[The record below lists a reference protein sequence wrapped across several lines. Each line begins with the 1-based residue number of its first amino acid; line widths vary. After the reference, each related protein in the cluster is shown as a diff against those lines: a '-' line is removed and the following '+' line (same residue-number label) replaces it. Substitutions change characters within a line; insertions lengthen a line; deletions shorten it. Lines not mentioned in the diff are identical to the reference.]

1 VFDALVEARTL
12 HFASTAI
19 VTGGVLFQTLV
30 GRPSLGPDS
39 ACPSP
44 GAQAYRRQVDGMV
57 WIGLAA
63 AVASGALWLLLL
75 AKDIVGETWPE
86 LFSKDDVLVVL
97 TATQFGQVW
106 IARFALAVLL
116 CLALLSGGKDGS
128 GRRGMLTCL
137 IAALLMG
144 SLAWSGHA
152 GGTPGWVGV
161 IHRGSDVLHLVAA
174 AAWWGGLLPLA
185 LILRLARASAEPT
198 LACLAR
204 TATSRFSALG
214 MLSVGT
220 LLATGVVNSWALVA
234 NLRALIETQY
244 GRLLSAKVALF
255 ALMVGIAAINRWRLA
270 PMLPDANASRSLQR
284 NALIEFTLGL
294 IIIAIVGALG
304 TLAPAV
310 HEEMHLHAH

>member
-19 VTGGVLFQTLV
+19 VTGGVLFQTFV

-86 LFSKDDVLVVL
+86 LFSNDDVLVVL

-116 CLALLSGGKDGS
+116 CLALLSGGKNGS

-161 IHRGSDVLHLVAA
+161 IHRGSDVL
-174 AAWWGGLLPLA
+174 
-185 LILRLARASAEPT
+185 
-198 LACLAR
+198 
-204 TATSRFSALG
+204 
-214 MLSVGT
+214 LS
-220 LLATGVVNSWALVA
+220 S
-234 NLRALIETQY
+234 
-244 GRLLSAKVALF
+244 
-255 ALMVGIAAINRWRLA
+255 RWRLGGAGSCPWPSSCASHGRA
-270 PMLPDANASRSLQR
+270 PNRRSPASRERQR
-284 NALIEFTLGL
+284 LDFQRSAC
-294 IIIAIVGALG
+294 
-304 TLAPAV
+304 
-310 HEEMHLHAH
+310 

>member
-44 GAQAYRRQVDGMV
+44 DAQAYRRQVDGMV

-63 AVASGALWLLLL
+63 ALASGALWLLLL

-86 LFSKDDVLVVL
+86 PFSNDDVLVVL
-97 TATQFGQVW
+97 AATQFGQVW
-106 IARFALAVLL
+106 IARSALAVLL

-152 GGTPGWVGV
+152 GGTPDGWASSIGEAMCC
-161 IHRGSDVLHLVAA
+161 ISSRRRLGGTGSCPWPSSCASH
-174 AAWWGGLLPLA
+174 GGAP
-185 LILRLARASAEPT
+185 
-198 LACLAR
+198 
-204 TATSRFSALG
+204 
-214 MLSVGT
+214 
-220 LLATGVVNSWALVA
+220 
-234 NLRALIETQY
+234 
-244 GRLLSAKVALF
+244 
-255 ALMVGIAAINRWRLA
+255 NRRS
-270 PMLPDANASRSLQR
+270 PASRERQR
-284 NALIEFTLGL
+284 LDFQRSAC
-294 IIIAIVGALG
+294 
-304 TLAPAV
+304 
-310 HEEMHLHAH
+310 